1 MRQNPR
7 DGSWKSCLWHRM
19 APWLQCML
27 VTQDGTVALCTN
39 CPDVSG
45 IFLSLSKREFVP
57 NSKKERKEGKKRKEN
72 NVYLGGKGVRCQ
84 DQLPP
89 FYLVVPGIK
98 LGLSDSAASAFAWLA
113 TSSHQRLI
121 LRKSRILPFTQAII
135 ELLPPPKLL
144 AFEFD
149 SSKGP
154 LHSSE
159 ARGAQHWCEF
169 LIFLWLSLAQTPS
182 RCSPSH
188 LFGNWDPKLF
198 MASQN

>member
-1 MRQNPR
+1 MAHGSHACDTGWHR
-7 DGSWKSCLWHRM
+7 DCNACLWHRM
-19 APWLQCML
+19 ALWLFALTVLTSLGSFCPWAKENLYL
-27 VTQDGTVALCTN
+27 IL
-39 CPDVSG
+39 
-45 IFLSLSKREFVP
+45 
-57 NSKKERKEGKKRKEN
+57 KKKGRKERKEN
-72 NVYLGGKGVRCQ
+72 NVYLGGRGSGV
-84 DQLPP
+84 PP

-182 RCSPSH
+182 RCSPSR